1 MMIKEVM
8 MITVMTGTGMVMM
21 VMTFTKDY
29 ADNND
34 HLFCMVILVPRSSQ
48 GFFLQACFR
57 LDSTSEDG
65 RELLVPSG
73 EKTNY
78 FEKVCLE
85 ALARSVFLFL
95 PSFAPSHLP
104 AVETY

>member
-1 MMIKEVM
+1 MIVMMTMIKKYGF
-8 MITVMTGTGMVMM
+8 GTVMM
-21 VMTFTKDY
+21 VITFTKDY
-29 ADNND
+29 ANNND
-34 HLFCMVILVPRSSQ
+34 HLFCTVILVPRSSQ

-85 ALARSVFLFL
+85 ALARFPVFFCSE
-95 PSFAPSHLP
+95 PSACCGNILIRFA
-104 AVETY
+104 